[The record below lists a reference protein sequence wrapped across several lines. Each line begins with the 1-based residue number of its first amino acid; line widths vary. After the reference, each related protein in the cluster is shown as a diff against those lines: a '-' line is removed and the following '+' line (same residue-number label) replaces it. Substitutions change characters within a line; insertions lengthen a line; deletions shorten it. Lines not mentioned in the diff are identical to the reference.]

1 MFRRWLSTHKSLAV
15 TALSGSLVAI
25 LVTTAAIVSGG
36 YTAQR
41 LDLGDAAVWVANTA
55 SKYIGR
61 ANTEILQLD
70 SAIAVDGSD
79 TTVVQQG
86 STVVAVDRADAK
98 ADVIDVATSEIEKT
112 VPLPPDQPS
121 LYLAGENIV
130 VYSQGTG
137 ELWVLPFSSFTT
149 FDAEQEPTLNLG
161 ADTVVSVAD
170 DGELFAY
177 SSETAQVRRVDA
189 AGTGMVEATAA
200 STIDMTTGEPTIASV
215 GGHWAVLNAS
225 TGQIE
230 VDGTV
235 TDLSGIAGT
244 GSRLVLQ
251 KASSAGDGVLVGYDG
266 GLLSV
271 PFSGSDVSQ
280 PSTGQDGIAAAPTV
294 LDGCVFAAWADGSAY
309 RRCAGDPAEGVA
321 ETLDSVPGAAR
332 LTFQANGARLV
343 LNDATSGATWAV
355 QRGGELIN
363 NWDDLMDVDENVSPV
378 DDPDETDETVVEK
391 DQKPPVA
398 VDDEFGAR
406 PGRATAMRVLL
417 NDYDPN
423 GDVLVIDSVTEIPA
437 STGRIDLINERQE
450 LQVTLDDDASG
461 EIAFDYTIS
470 DGRGGTATATVTLSV
485 RNDDENSAPRQVRT
499 TRATIE
505 AGGQESTQVLGDWV
519 DPDGD
524 PFYLTSASVA
534 LPDSVSSGPQG
545 TVVFSAGESSLGDVT
560 VQLVVSDGTD
570 EGSGSLEATV
580 TAAGKAPLV
589 ADPFVVIAY
598 AGQEV
603 TVSPLDHVRGG
614 TGTIALNAVPPRSG
628 VTITP
633 SYETGTF
640 RFVSEA
646 PRTHYIDYVITDDVS
661 TVTGTVRI
669 DVQAAPD
676 VNSTPITIPKTV
688 FVYTLRSSTVNVAST
703 DIDPAGGVLLVT
715 GTSGIPAGS
724 GVQAEILNQESVR
737 VQLTRLLDAPVTFEY
752 VVTNGLAEATG
763 TITVTEIP
771 LPNPVQPPVARD
783 DTATARVGDA
793 IVIDVLANDDQPDG
807 LEISLDPELVQEL
820 PADSGLLF
828 VSAGALRYLAPDH
841 PGNFSAVY
849 QISGPSNQT
858 AQAQVRIE
866 VREANLETNNAPVP
880 ETVTARVLAGQ
891 TVRVDIPLTGIDPD
905 GDSVQLLGQDTSP
918 EKGAVSEVGSNYI
931 DYEAGEYSAGTD
943 TFTYA
948 VVDALGA
955 RATGTVRIGISAVIP
970 GARNPV
976 ATADEVVARPGASVS
991 VQVLFNDS
999 DPNGSPLTVTAA
1011 EPGDSA
1017 TTVSIEDGSIV
1028 TITPPAVEGEYGVV
1042 YTIEN
1047 ESGGT
1052 SSNFITVTV
1061 SDEAPLAYPVAT
1073 DTVLTLAD
1081 IAGRQSIDVDV
1092 LQNVFFADGGSR
1104 ELGLS
1109 VLEGF
1114 SDSATVT
1121 VDKHVLV
1128 TVADSSQIIPFAV
1141 SHPADPTI
1149 VSYAFIWVP
1158 GTNEAIPQLN
1168 RDAPALVV
1176 ESEDQLR
1183 IDINDYVIAVG
1194 GKSVR
1199 LADSNSVQATHADG
1213 ASLVVDDD
1221 TLVFQS
1227 AAHYSGPAS
1236 ISFEATDGESAD
1248 DPRGNSATFV
1258 LPITVTQRDNQPP
1271 VFTGAV
1277 IEFEPGQEKTISLLK
1292 LTNYPH
1298 PEDVED
1304 LVYSVIDPLPTG
1316 FSYEL
1321 SGQTL
1326 TIRADADATVGA
1338 ETALTLG
1345 VRDAVQE
1352 GQSGRIAL
1360 SVVSSTRP
1368 LVRPATDVAL
1378 VERGQTTVV
1387 DVLDNDQAT
1396 NPFPGEPLSVVSI
1409 SGLDGASLP
1418 AGVSVSPSRDDSEL
1432 TVTVASDA
1440 EPTDTNIQYQVA
1452 DATGD
1457 PARYAYGTVRI
1468 SVQDVPDAPV
1478 APVKQADQFVGGELK
1493 LRISPPQ
1500 QNNSPITGYTIV
1512 SSSHG
1517 DFSWDCG
1524 TELICSVEGL
1534 DVGEDYRFSAI
1545 ATNDIGDSEPSPLSD
1560 VYTVDYRPA
1569 APTSVTAVPSTA
1581 SAAPT
1586 GKSITVSWPNVPN
1599 PNPGSPIVGYTVLI
1613 NGPGVSY
1620 TSAATSPFTTTAGGA
1635 LSNDVSYSVTVY
1647 ARNSAQVLSDADWRR
1662 TTTMVR
1668 TVGPPS
1674 VPKSGPKA
1682 GINADSASGAI
1693 TVSWGDSSPNG
1704 ANGVTYSVG
1713 RVTGSASAPTCSTGP
1728 GKPFTD
1734 AGPNGVLSG
1743 WVDTTAAD
1751 GATYTYIVYA
1761 DNGIYCTAAAT
1772 GPVESKRPSGKA
1784 TGTVS
1789 AVYRSSGQYDLQVN
1803 SDLAASGIVSR
1814 FEYRLG
1820 GSSTWQPV
1828 SAGTWLTSSADS
1840 SHYGVPTS
1848 VVFRACRDATNEY
1861 CGTESQAS
1869 IATPLDVRA
1878 GVSSCIADD
1887 VSVPIVTAP
1896 RNVGDVA
1903 VTYTL
1908 AYNRPLVAVDP
1919 LDPLIYNWSDY
1930 TYSDADP
1937 VPSDAIGVRIKAI
1950 VRIGDTD
1957 YTDDSGYGETTC
1969 AP

>member
-1 MFRRWLSTHKSLAV
+1 M
-15 TALSGSLVAI
+15 
-25 LVTTAAIVSGG
+25 
-36 YTAQR
+36 
-41 LDLGDAAVWVANTA
+41 
-55 SKYIGR
+55 
-61 ANTEILQLD
+61 
-70 SAIAVDGSD
+70 D
-79 TTVVQQG
+79 T
-86 STVVAVDRADAK
+86 
-98 ADVIDVATSEIEKT
+98 
-112 VPLPPDQPS
+112 
-121 LYLAGENIV
+121 
-130 VYSQGTG
+130 
-137 ELWVLPFSSFTT
+137 
-149 FDAEQEPTLNLG
+149 
-161 ADTVVSVAD
+161 
-170 DGELFAY
+170 
-177 SSETAQVRRVDA
+177 
-189 AGTGMVEATAA
+189 
-200 STIDMTTGEPTIASV
+200 
-215 GGHWAVLNAS
+215 
-225 TGQIE
+225 
-230 VDGTV
+230 
-235 TDLSGIAGT
+235 
-244 GSRLVLQ
+244 
-251 KASSAGDGVLVGYDG
+251 
-266 GLLSV
+266 
-271 PFSGSDVSQ
+271 
-280 PSTGQDGIAAAPTV
+280 
-294 LDGCVFAAWADGSAY
+294 
-309 RRCAGDPAEGVA
+309 
-321 ETLDSVPGAAR
+321 
-332 LTFQANGARLV
+332 
-343 LNDATSGATWAV
+343 
-355 QRGGELIN
+355 
-363 NWDDLMDVDENVSPV
+363 DENVSPV

-398 VDDEFGAR
+398 VDDTFGAR
-406 PGRATAMRVLL
+406 PGRSSALPVLL

-423 GDVLVIDSVTEIPA
+423 GDVLVIDSVSDVESSI
-437 STGRIDLINERQE
+437 GHIDFINERQE
-450 LQVTLDDDASG
+450 LQISLDDDATG
-461 EIAFDYTIS
+461 AIEFDYVIS
-470 DGRGGTATATVTLSV
+470 DGRGGTATATVTVTV
-485 RNDDENSAPRQVRT
+485 RDDDENSAPRQVRET
-499 TRATIE
+499 NATIE

-524 PFYLTSASVA
+524 PFYLTDASVP

-545 TVVFSAGESSLGDVT
+545 TVVFSAAAASLGEVT
-560 VQLVVSDGTD
+560 VQLLVSDGSD
-570 EGSGSLEATV
+570 EGSGSLAATV

-614 TGTIALNAVPPRSG
+614 TGTVALNAVPPRTG

-640 RFVSEA
+640 RFSSDQ
-646 PRTHYIDYVITDDVS
+646 PRTHYIDYVVTDDAS

-688 FVYTLRSSTVNVAST
+688 FVYTLRSGTVNVAST

-715 GTSGIPAGS
+715 GTSGIPADS

-737 VQLTRLLDAPVTFEY
+737 VQLTSLLTAPVTFEY

-763 TITVTEIP
+763 TITVIEIP

-807 LEISLDPELVQEL
+807 LEISLDPELVQQL
-820 PADSGLLF
+820 PDDSGLLF
-828 VSAGALRYLAPDH
+828 VSGGVLRYLAPDH

-880 ETVTARVLAGQ
+880 QTITSRVLAGQ

-905 GDSVQLLGQDTSP
+905 GDSVQLLGQETSP
-918 EKGAVSEVGSNYI
+918 EKGAVTEVGSNYI

-943 TFTYA
+943 SFTYA

-991 VQVLFNDS
+991 VQVLSNDS
-999 DPNGSPLTVTAA
+999 DPNGSALTVTAA
-1011 EPGDSA
+1011 EPSDGVTTA
-1017 TTVSIEDGSIV
+1017 TIEDGSIV
-1028 TITPPAVEGEYGVV
+1028 TVTPPAVEGEYGVV

-1061 SDEAPLAYPVAT
+1061 SDEAPLAYPVAN

-1081 IAGRQSIDVDV
+1081 IAGLTTIDVDV
-1092 LQNVFFADGGSR
+1092 LQNVFFADGTTR

-1109 VLEGF
+1109 ILDGYA
-1114 SDSATVT
+1114 DSARVT
-1121 VDKHVLV
+1121 AEKHVLV
-1128 TVADSSQIIPFAV
+1128 TLTDSSQIIPFEV
-1141 SHPADPTI
+1141 SHPEDPSI
-1149 VSYAFIWVP
+1149 RSYAFIWVP
-1158 GTNEAIPQLN
+1158 GLDDGLPQLN
-1168 RDAPALVV
+1168 PDAPALVV
-1176 ESEDQLR
+1176 ASETPLR
-1183 IDINDYVIAVG
+1183 IDINDYVIAVA
-1194 GKSVR
+1194 GKTVR
-1199 LADSNSVQATHADG
+1199 LTDSNSVQATHANG
-1213 ASLVVDDD
+1213 ESLVVDDD

-1227 AAHYSGPAS
+1227 ATHYSGPAS
-1236 ISFEATDGESAD
+1236 ISFDVTDGDSAD
-1248 DPRGNSATFV
+1248 DPSGNTATLV
-1258 LPITVTQRDNQPP
+1258 LPITVTQRANQPP

-1277 IEFEPGQEKTISLLK
+1277 LEFEPGQEKTVSLTK

-1298 PEDVED
+1298 PEDIEQ
-1304 LVYSVIDPLPTG
+1304 LVYSVIEPLPVG

-1326 TIRADADATVGA
+1326 TISADEDATVGA
-1338 ETALTLG
+1338 STALTLG
-1345 VRDAVQE
+1345 VRDDAQA

-1378 VERGQTTVV
+1378 VQRGETTEV

-1396 NPFPGEPLSVVSI
+1396 NPFPDEPLRVVSI

-1418 AGVSVSPSRDDSEL
+1418 DGVMVSPSEDDSTL

-1440 EPTDTNIQYQVA
+1440 EPTDTNLQYQVA
-1452 DATGD
+1452 DATND

-1478 APVKQADQFVGGELK
+1478 APVRQVDQFVGGELK
-1493 LRISPPQ
+1493 LRIAPPQ
-1500 QNNSPITGYTIV
+1500 QNNSAITGYTIV

-1524 TELICSVEGL
+1524 TTLICDVEGL
-1534 DVGEDYRFSAI
+1534 DVAEDYRFSVV
-1545 ATNDIGDSEPSPLSD
+1545 ATNDIGDSDPSPLSD
-1560 VYTVDYRPA
+1560 VYTIDYRPA
-1569 APTSVTAVPSTA
+1569 APTTVTATPSTA
-1581 SAAPT
+1581 SAAPN
-1586 GKSITVSWPNVPN
+1586 GKSITVTWPNVPK
-1599 PNPGSPIVGYTVLI
+1599 PNPGSAITGYTVLI
-1613 NGPGVSY
+1613 SGPGVDF
-1620 TSAATSPFTTTAGGA
+1620 TAAATSPFTTTAGGA
-1635 LSNDVSYSVTVY
+1635 LANDASYTVTVF

-1662 TTTMVR
+1662 TSTMVR

-1682 GINADSASGAI
+1682 GINSDSGTGAI
-1693 TVSWGDSSPNG
+1693 TVTWGESSPNG
-1704 ANGVTYSVG
+1704 ATGVTYSVG
-1713 RVTGSASAPTCSTGP
+1713 RVNGLASVPTCSTGP

-1734 AGPNGVLSG
+1734 AGANGVTSG
-1743 WVDTTAAD
+1743 WVDTNAAD
-1751 GATYTYIVYA
+1751 GSTYTYFVYA

-1784 TGTVS
+1784 AGTVS

-1803 SDLAASGIVSR
+1803 GDLAASGIVSR
-1814 FEYRLG
+1814 FEYRLA
-1820 GSSTWQPV
+1820 GSSTWLPV
-1828 SAGTWLTSSADS
+1828 AAGDWLTSKADS
-1840 SHYGVPTS
+1840 SNYGVPTS
-1848 VVFRACRDATNEY
+1848 VVFRACRDATSDY
-1861 CGTESQAS
+1861 CGAESDPS
-1869 IATPLDVRA
+1869 VATPVDVRA
-1878 GVSSCIADD
+1878 GVSSCIADG

-1896 RNVGDVA
+1896 LNLGSVT
-1903 VTYTL
+1903 VTYSL
-1908 AYNRPLVAVDP
+1908 AYNLPLVAVDP
-1919 LDPLIYNWSDY
+1919 LDPVVYAWSGY

-1937 VPSDAIGVRIKAI
+1937 VPSDAIGVRIRAT
-1950 VRIGDTD
+1950 VDVGSDGGR
-1957 YTDDSGYGETTC
+1957 DDQDYGEQTC
-1969 AP
+1969 SPPGP